1 MADSENSENKDSNGK
16 SVCELPSSLCKK
28 AMDRPHGGI
37 ALFGPGNE
45 LMGEMKNRLKL
56 RMTRDS
62 ESKKDP
68 RSSTYDDVEQSETK
82 NVSDILMNRARWFSG
97 VFQLQ
102 QLIWFAILN
111 LQHWLVIFIIE
122 LRELETV
129 LVSNPYE
136 GAGREL

>member
-1 MADSENSENKDSNGK
+1 MSTMK
-16 SVCELPSSLCKK
+16 SKSGQVRH
-28 AMDRPHGGI
+28 MIDNI
-37 ALFGPGNE
+37 AN
-45 LMGEMKNRLKL
+45 N
-56 RMTRDS
+56 
-62 ESKKDP
+62 
-68 RSSTYDDVEQSETK
+68 
-82 NVSDILMNRARWFSG
+82 NRWFSG